1 MLCIQFSKTITFQR
15 KVIFKENQD
24 LQIQNNVNNI
34 NIDFNTTPEKISS
47 GGRILALKHK
57 A

>member
-1 MLCIQFSKTITFQR
+1 MLCIQFSKTITLP
-15 KVIFKENQD
+15 FKENQD